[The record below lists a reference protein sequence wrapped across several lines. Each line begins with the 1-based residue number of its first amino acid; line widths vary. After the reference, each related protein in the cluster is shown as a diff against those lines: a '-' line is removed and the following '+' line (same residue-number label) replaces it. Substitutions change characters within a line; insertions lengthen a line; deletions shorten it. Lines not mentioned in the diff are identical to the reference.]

1 MKSALLLLVCLV
13 CAGAN
18 STSGSY
24 NDSGGSYENDS
35 GGSYEDTTAPTLT
48 PTKTPTKAP
57 TKAPTAPTLTPTKTP
72 TKAPTKAPTD
82 GDTGSYGS
90 TEDTGSY
97 ETTATPTPAPATPTP
112 APATPAPGARK
123 MPEFDAAQA
132 AKDLAT
138 YTVVQ
143 STAGVT
149 LPPTKTPTPAPVPEG
164 MYAKTEVVEKAA
176 LEAKMTFPFKGDEV
190 RNSPAVKG
198 ALIDGMA
205 AAVGV
210 EAGNV
215 QIAAVDGKKLDE
227 GRRLADAEITFII
240 IADNAAD
247 LAALSTDLV
256 AAAAGGSIVANIQK
270 AAAAN
275 GVLTAA
281 LKAMEPE
288 VIIETPTTTTVK
300 VTVVTIVTGE
310 APTKAPTKKP
320 DDNMNAGNSVA
331 PAFGSVMA
339 IVVLSMLSAGL

>member
-1 MKSALLLLVCLV
+1 MKKLMMAYQL
-13 CAGAN
+13 AGKSVDDIEN
-18 STSGSY
+18 SPADKASLCTEWNG
-24 NDSGGSYENDS
+24 NQKCHDATKGDDYE
-35 GGSYEDTTAPTLT
+35 GFKEQC
-48 PTKTPTKAP
+48 
-57 TKAPTAPTLTPTKTP
+57 
-72 TKAPTKAPTD
+72 
-82 GDTGSYGS
+82 
-90 TEDTGSY
+90 
-97 ETTATPTPAPATPTP
+97 
-112 APATPAPGARK
+112 ARK
-123 MPEFDAAQA
+123 MPAFDAAA
-132 AKDLAT
+132 FAEELLALK
-138 YTVVQ
+138 TVD

-149 LPPTKTPTPAPVPEG
+149 LVPTKAPTPAPVPEG
-164 MYAKTEVVEKAA
+164 MYAKTEVVEQAA

-190 RNSPAVKG
+190 KNSPAVQG
-198 ALIDGMA
+198 ALKDGMA

-227 GRRLADAEITFII
+227 GRRLADGAEITFII

-247 LAALSTDLV
+247 LEALSTDLV

-275 GVLTAA
+275 GVLTPA
-281 LKAMEPE
+281 LKSMEPK
-288 VIIETPTTTTVK
+288 VTIEKPTTTTVK

-310 APTKAPTKKP
+310 APPTKAPTKKP